1 MNDGFRM
8 RLTRDFPRYF
18 LLLLVFL
25 GTSALAQEKSS
36 FGFLSE
42 LQRLGSSLDQTEQ
55 ELLPPDQAFKLTV
68 RVQDENTLIAQ
79 FTPAKDYYL
88 YRDKVAFKPKETA
101 GGADSGISIENISI
115 PSGTPKSDVTFGQVE
130 VFHKPFEA
138 RIALKRDKL
147 ATDKLTLVATYQG
160 CNEPIGVCYAPI
172 NKVIELT
179 LPVAKAAAGAV
190 ANAVSSEAVASG
202 GSGAFPAAKPDS
214 TAELFQTSPASP
226 AIETESLKIERM
238 FESGDFWLILTGFFG
253 IGLLLSFTPCVFPM
267 FPILSGII
275 ANRGEHITRSRGF
288 ILSLAYVMGMA
299 ITYAIAGVAAGLSGA
314 MLAAA
319 LQNAWVLGTFA
330 LIFITLAFSMFGFYE
345 LQLPNFLQSKL
356 SEEAGHLRGGHL
368 TGVFGM
374 GALSALIV
382 GPCVAA
388 PLAGALLYISQT
400 RDVLLGGSALFVM
413 ALGMGVP
420 LLLLGASAGA
430 LLPKAGPWMES
441 VKQFFGV
448 LLLGVAIWLISPV
461 IPAVAHMLLWST
473 LLIVSAIYLHAV
485 DPLKPDASGLRK
497 FLKGVGMIGL
507 LIGVAL
513 LIGVL
518 SGSRDIL
525 QPLSKIGIAR
535 TNAEIDGSSV
545 SESQHLRFQ
554 RVKTVAELE
563 QRIAQSRDKY
573 VMVDFYADWCIS
585 CKEMERFTFTDPKVQ
600 SRLKDVVLLQ
610 VDVTAGTPA
619 DSALLKRFKLFGPPG
634 ILFIDRAGRDIPNIR
649 LIGYQDTERFLS
661 ILNAVLI

>member
-1 MNDGFRM
+1 MNQIGLFV
-8 RLTRDFPRYF
+8 RLIQYI
-18 LLLLVFL
+18 LLLLCFSSMNVF
-25 GTSALAQEKSS
+25 AEERKA
-36 FGFLSE
+36 FDFLSG
-42 LQRLGSSLDQTEQ
+42 LQQLGANFDQPEQ

-68 RVQDENTLIAQ
+68 KVRDENTLVAQ
-79 FTPAKDYYL
+79 FEPAKDYYL
-88 YRDKVAFKPKETA
+88 YRDKVAFKPKNPE
-101 GGADSGISIENISI
+101 ISIEKVSL
-115 PSGTPKSDVTFGQVE
+115 PQGAVKSDLTFGQVE

-138 RIALKRDKL
+138 VISLKRE
-147 ATDKLTLVATYQG
+147 TPSMNKLTLVATYQG

-179 LPVAKAAAGAV
+179 LPAAKAAVGAV
-190 ANAVSSEAVASG
+190 ANAVSNEA
-202 GSGAFPAAKPDS
+202 AAATPFSTVQDS
-214 TAELFQTSPASP
+214 AEELFQSPGGSP
-226 AIETESLKIERM
+226 VIETEFLKIERM
-238 FESGDFWLILTGFFG
+238 FESGNFWLILTGFFG

-275 ANRGEHITRSRGF
+275 AKRGERITKAHGF

-299 ITYAIAGVAAGLSGA
+299 ITYAAAGVAAGLSGA
-314 MLAAA
+314 MLSAA
-319 LQNAWVLGTFA
+319 LQNAWVLGAFA

-345 LQLPNFLQSKL
+345 LQLPTMLQSKL
-356 SEEAGHLRGGHL
+356 SEEAGHLKGGHL

-400 RDVLLGGSALFVM
+400 RDVVLGGSALFVM

-420 LLLLGASAGA
+420 LLLLGASAGV

-441 VKQFFGV
+441 VKHFFGV

-461 IPAVAHMLLWST
+461 IPAVVHMLLWAA

-485 DPLKPDASGLRK
+485 DPLQPGASGFRK
-497 FLKGVGMIGL
+497 FLKGLGMIAL
-507 LIGVAL
+507 LTGVAL

-525 QPLSKIGIAR
+525 QPLSKINISNFDANGIKNIAP
-535 TNAEIDGSSV
+535 TG
-545 SESQHLRFQ
+545 HLPFQ
-554 RVKTVAELE
+554 RVKSVAELE
-563 QRIAQSRDKY
+563 QHILQSKNKY

-585 CKEMERFTFTDPKVQ
+585 CKEMERFTFTDAKVQ

-610 VDVTAGTPA
+610 VDVTAGTPD

-634 ILFIDRAGRDIPNIR
+634 ILFLDRQGREIQRVR
-649 LIGYQDTERFLS
+649 LIGYQDTESFLAV
-661 ILNAVLI
+661 LNAVLI

>member
-1 MNDGFRM
+1 MNAA
-8 RLTRDFPRYF
+8 RLPVHLIRYI
-18 LLLLVFL
+18 LVLIYFFSINAFAEEK
-25 GTSALAQEKSS
+25 TSS
-36 FGFLSE
+36 GFLSG
-42 LQRLGSSLDQTEQ
+42 LKQLGAALDQDEQ

-68 RVQDENTLIAQ
+68 RVRDENTLVAQ
-79 FTPAKDYYL
+79 FEPAKNYYL
-88 YRDKVAFKPKETA
+88 YRDKVAFKPQNTET
-101 GGADSGISIENISI
+101 SIEKISL
-115 PSGTPKSDVTFGQVE
+115 PQGAVKSDLTFGQVE

-138 RIALKRDKL
+138 VISLKRD
-147 ATDKLTLVATYQG
+147 ASSPNKLTLVATYQG

-179 LPVAKAAAGAV
+179 LPVAKAAVGAV
-190 ANAVSSEAVASG
+190 ANAVSSDAAAATPFS
-202 GSGAFPAAKPDS
+202 AAKPDAA
-214 TAELFQTSPASP
+214 AELFATPPSPAV
-226 AIETESLKIERM
+226 ETESLKIERM
-238 FESGDFWLILTGFFG
+238 FESGNFWLILTGFFG

-275 ANRGEHITRSRGF
+275 AKRGEHITKTRGF

-299 ITYAIAGVAAGLSGA
+299 ITYAVAGVAAGLSGA
-314 MLAAA
+314 MLSAA

-330 LIFITLAFSMFGFYE
+330 AVFITLAFSMFGFYE
-345 LQLPNFLQSKL
+345 LQLPTFLQSKL
-356 SEEAGHLRGGHL
+356 SEEAGHLKGGQL

-400 RDVLLGGSALFVM
+400 RDVVLGGSALFVM

-420 LLLLGASAGA
+420 LLLLGASAGV

-441 VKQFFGV
+441 VKHFFGV

-461 IPAVAHMLLWST
+461 IPAVAHMLLWAT

-485 DPLKPDASGLRK
+485 DPLRPDASGFRK
-497 FLKGVGMIGL
+497 FLKGLGMIAL
-507 LIGVAL
+507 LTGVAL

-525 QPLSKIGIAR
+525 QPLSKLNVA
-535 TNAEIDGSSV
+535 NADV
-545 SESQHLRFQ
+545 SGTKKSTAQTGHLPFQ
-554 RVKTVAELE
+554 RVKSVAELE
-563 QRIAQSRDKY
+563 QHILQARDKY
-573 VMVDFYADWCIS
+573 VMLDFYADWCIS
-585 CKEMERFTFTDPKVQ
+585 CKEMERFTFTDEKVQ
-600 SRLKDVVLLQ
+600 SRLKEVVLLQ
-610 VDVTAGTPA
+610 VDVTAGTPDDA
-619 DSALLKRFKLFGPPG
+619 ALLKRFKLFGPPG
-634 ILFIDRAGRDIPNIR
+634 ILFIDRQGREIPRIR

>member
-1 MNDGFRM
+1 MNKTGLSV
-8 RLTRDFPRYF
+8 RLIQSA
-18 LLLLVFL
+18 LLLLCFF
-25 GTSALAQEKSS
+25 SMNIFAEERKA
-36 FGFLSE
+36 FDFLSG
-42 LQRLGSSLDQTEQ
+42 LQQLGANFDQTEQ

-68 RVQDENTLIAQ
+68 RVRDENTLIAQ
-79 FTPAKDYYL
+79 FEPARDYYL
-88 YRDKVAFKPKETA
+88 YRDKVAFKPQNSET
-101 GGADSGISIENISI
+101 SIEKISL
-115 PSGTPKSDVTFGQVE
+115 PKGAVKSDLTFGQVE

-138 RIALKRDKL
+138 VISLNREASS
-147 ATDKLTLVATYQG
+147 TSTKLTLVATYQG

-179 LPVAKAAAGAV
+179 LPVAKAAA
-190 ANAVSSEAVASG
+190 SAVASAV
-202 GSGAFPAAKPDS
+202 SNDAVAATLFSAAKPAPA
-214 TAELFQTSPASP
+214 AELFQSPEGSP
-226 AIETESLKIERM
+226 VIETESLKIERM
-238 FESGDFWLILTGFFG
+238 FESGNFWLILSGFFG

-275 ANRGEHITRSRGF
+275 AKRGEHITKTRGF
-288 ILSLAYVMGMA
+288 ILSLTYVMGMA
-299 ITYAIAGVAAGLSGA
+299 ITYAAAGVAAGLSGA
-314 MLAAA
+314 MLSAA

-345 LQLPNFLQSKL
+345 LQFPTFLQSKL
-356 SEEAGHLRGGHL
+356 SEEAGHLKGGHL
-368 TGVFGM
+368 TSVFGM

-400 RDVLLGGSALFVM
+400 RDVMLGGSALFVM

-461 IPAVAHMLLWST
+461 IPAVAHMLLWAA

-485 DPLKPDASGLRK
+485 DPLRPDASGFRK
-497 FLKGVGMIGL
+497 FLKGLGMIAL
-507 LIGVAL
+507 LTGVAL

-525 QPLSKIGIAR
+525 QPLSKIGVS
-535 TNAEIDGSSV
+535 NVDVSGMKSV
-545 SESQHLRFQ
+545 AQTGHLPFQ
-554 RVKTVAELE
+554 RIKSVAELE
-563 QRIAQSRDKY
+563 QHVLQSRSKY

-600 SRLKDVVLLQ
+600 SRLRDVVLLQ
-610 VDVTAGTPA
+610 VDVTAGTPDDA
-619 DSALLKRFKLFGPPG
+619 ALLKRFKLFGPPG
-634 ILFIDRAGRDIPNIR
+634 ILFLDREGSEIQRVR
-649 LIGYQDTERFLS
+649 LIGYQDTERFLEV
-661 ILNAVLI
+661 LNAVLI